1 MTCIKT
7 LEVLTLPAQG
17 VKLNYYTL
25 SIWHGVEQMLEE
37 ACMKRFFA
45 FALIAVA
52 IATTFVSAASKRGGK
67 MTYGRYADSL
77 FLDPVL
83 NDANTDIWILLNIY
97 DTLLQPTNDGKGTK
111 PGLATRYKVSADG
124 KTFTLTLRSGV
135 KFSDG
140 SPFTAADVKFSLDR
154 AKNPDNGAWNGLIA
168 SIDTVTITNPTTVT
182 LALKYPDPSL
192 PAALATFNTAILPQK
207 QFTASPGAKDED
219 KAKAFA
225 EKPIGTGPFV
235 LTDWKKGSSMT
246 LKRNPNYWAK
256 GDDGQ
261 ALPYVDEINFQII
274 PDDNTRIL
282 KLQSGELDG
291 AEFIP
296 LARVA
301 ELQKDPK
308 LNMQLFPS
316 TEVDS
321 VIMNNRPK
329 LKDGSD
335 NPLSNVKVRQA
346 LNYATDKDAIIK
358 LVTFGLAKPSKSFM
372 SSATPLYAAQHGYVY
387 NLEKAKTLLKQA
399 GYANGLEVSTMIVS
413 GNADQTAIASAL
425 QQMWSQIGVKLRI
438 DQLESAAN
446 RAKYRANDFMMR
458 VSKWT
463 DDIADPS
470 EITGYFAIYK
480 NVESLHTGFQND
492 QLEGI
497 FEQSQREPSRAKRA
511 SLYRSIQKIYFDAAP
526 IIFLYEAPYPVALQK
541 YVKGFVQ
548 IPLGNNI
555 FVNTSLEK

>member
-1 MTCIKT
+1 
-7 LEVLTLPAQG
+7 
-17 VKLNYYTL
+17 
-25 SIWHGVEQMLEE
+25 
-37 ACMKRFFA
+37 MKRFVA
-45 FALIAVA
+45 YALIAVA

-83 NDANTDIWILLNIY
+83 NDANVDIWIILNLY

-111 PGLATRYKVSADG
+111 PGLATRYRVSGDG
-124 KTFTLTLRSGV
+124 KTFTLTLRNGV

-140 SPFTAADVKFSLDR
+140 SSLSANDVKFSLDR

-168 SIDTVTITNPTTVT
+168 SIETVTITNPNTVT

-207 QFTASPGAKDED
+207 QFLASAGAKDQD

-246 LKRNPNYWAK
+246 LKRNPNYWNK
-256 GDDGQ
+256 GDDGA
-261 ALPYVDEINFQII
+261 ALPYLDEINFQII

-308 LNMQLFPS
+308 LNMTLFPS

-372 SSATPLYAAQHGYVY
+372 SSATPLYAAQHGYMY

-399 GYANGLEVSTMIVS
+399 GFDKGLEVSTMIVA

-425 QQMWSQIGVKLRI
+425 QQMWSQVGVKLRI
-438 DQLESAAN
+438 DQLDSASN

-470 EITGYFAIYK
+470 EITGYFAIFK

-526 IIFLYEAPYPVALQK
+526 IVFLYEAPYPVALQK

>member
-1 MTCIKT
+1 
-7 LEVLTLPAQG
+7 
-17 VKLNYYTL
+17 
-25 SIWHGVEQMLEE
+25 
-37 ACMKRFFA
+37 MKRFVA

-83 NDANTDIWILLNIY
+83 NDANVDIWILLNIY

-111 PGLATRYKVSADG
+111 PGLATRYKVSSDG

-140 SPFTAADVKFSLDR
+140 SSFSAGDVKFSLDR
-154 AKNPDNGAWNGLIA
+154 AKNPENGAWNGLIA

-207 QFTASPGAKDED
+207 QFMASPGAKDED
-219 KAKAFA
+219 KAKVFA
-225 EKPIGTGPFV
+225 EKPIGTGPFM

-256 GDDGQ
+256 GDDGA
-261 ALPYVDEINFQII
+261 ALPYLDEINFQII

-372 SSATPLYAAQHGYVY
+372 SSATPLFAAQHGYVY

-399 GYANGLEVSTMIVS
+399 GFDKGLEVSTMIVS

-425 QQMWSQIGVKLRI
+425 QQMWSQVGVKLRI
-438 DQLESAAN
+438 DQLDSASN

-497 FEQSQREPSRAKRA
+497 FEQSQREPNRAKRA

>member
-1 MTCIKT
+1 
-7 LEVLTLPAQG
+7 
-17 VKLNYYTL
+17 
-25 SIWHGVEQMLEE
+25 
-37 ACMKRFFA
+37 MKRFFA
-45 FALIAVA
+45 FALVAVV
-52 IATTFVSAASKRGGK
+52 IATSFVSAASKRGGK

-83 NDANTDIWILLNIY
+83 NDANPDIWIILNLY
-97 DTLLQPTNDGKGTK
+97 DTLLQPTSDGKGVK
-111 PGLATRYKVSADG
+111 PNLATRYKVSADG

-168 SIDTVTITNPTTVT
+168 SIDTVTVTNPTTVT

-207 QFTASPGAKDED
+207 QFMASPGAKDED

-256 GDDGQ
+256 GDDGK
-261 ALPYVDEINFQII
+261 ALPYLDEINFQII

-296 LARVA
+296 LARVS
-301 ELQKDPK
+301 ELQKDEK

-316 TEVDS
+316 TEVDFA
-321 VIMNNRPK
+321 IMNNRPK

-335 NPLSNVKVRQA
+335 NPLSSVKVRQA

-372 SSATPLYAAQHGYVY
+372 SSATPLYAAQSGYAY
-387 NLEKAKTLLKQA
+387 NLEKAKLLLKQA
-399 GYANGLEVSTMIVS
+399 GFSQGFEVSIMARS
-413 GNADQTAIASAL
+413 GNANDAGIASAL
-425 QQMWSQIGVKLRI
+425 QQMWSQVGVKLRI
-438 DQLESAAN
+438 DLLDSAAA
-446 RAKYRANDFMMR
+446 RAKYRANDFQMR
-458 VSKWT
+458 ISGWT

-470 EITGYFAIYK
+470 EITSYFAIFK

-492 QLEGI
+492 KIEAL
-497 FEQSQREPSRAKRA
+497 FEQSQREPSRVKRA
-511 SLYRSIQKIYFDAAP
+511 SLYRSIQSIYFEAAP